1 VAQAVEQALPD
12 LTLAGITSGNLD
24 KAQKNA
30 AELLQ
35 QPPPIVSLP
44 ELVSLSDVVVE
55 AAPAAAL
62 PNIVKAT
69 LSAGKTVLVISVG
82 ALLGQ
87 EETYTALARQHGGTI
102 RVASGA
108 IGGLDAITSAC
119 AGRVDSVV
127 MTTRKPPKGLAGA
140 PYLEKN
146 KIKVE
151 TLTEPQ
157 VIFSGSAREACRGFP
172 ANVNV
177 SAAVSLAGIGPDR
190 TQIRI
195 IADPALDRNMHDVEI
210 IGEFGRFTTH
220 IENVPTKNPR
230 SGILT
235 ALSVVATIRKMT
247 SPLQVGT

>member
-1 VAQAVEQALPD
+1 MAKAQANAEQ
-12 LTLAGITSGNLD
+12 
-24 KAQKNA
+24 
-30 AELLQ
+30 LLQ

-44 ELVSLSDVVVE
+44 ELVTLSDLIVE

-62 PNIVKAT
+62 PEIARTT
-69 LSAGKTVLVISVG
+69 LIGGKSLLVISVG
-82 ALLGQ
+82 ALLGHEQ
-87 EETYTALARQHGGTI
+87 EYSDLAAQYGGI
-102 RVASGA
+102 VHVASGA
-108 IGGLDAITSAC
+108 IGGLDAITSAS

-140 PYLEKN
+140 PYLELH
-146 KIKVE
+146 KIDVLS
-151 TLTEPQ
+151 LTKPQ
-157 VIFSGSAREACRGFP
+157 VIFEGSAREACRGFP

-195 IADPALDRNMHDVEI
+195 IADPTIDRNMHDVEI
-210 IGEFGRFTTH
+210 LGEFGRFTTH
-220 IENVPTKNPR
+220 IENVPTHNPR

-235 ALSVVATIRKMT
+235 ALSVVATMRKIT